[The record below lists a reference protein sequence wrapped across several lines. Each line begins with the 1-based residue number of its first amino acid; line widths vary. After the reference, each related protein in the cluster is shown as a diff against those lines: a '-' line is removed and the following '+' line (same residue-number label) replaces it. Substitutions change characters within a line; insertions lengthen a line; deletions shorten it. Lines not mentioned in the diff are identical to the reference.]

1 MKFDSAILKNHQS
14 MSSSGVSMTY
24 LATYS
29 HREEHRELLVQ
40 NRYAAAIVFN
50 ILDRLITIDTVLDLG
65 CGIGVWM
72 QAARAK
78 PGRVVLGVD
87 LEKFAPEDLVT
98 PSETIVNITIDRQVD
113 LQRRFDLAVCLET
126 AEHIEA
132 RCAPDL
138 VSNCVRHSDIILF
151 SAAIPGQGGLHHVN
165 EQPPEYWQD
174 LFDQAGYEAVDIIR
188 PLIWHDARIPVWYR
202 QNLLLFV
209 NRNLDTTLDLLREE
223 ARKGSV
229 PLHRPHPDL
238 FHWQAMELARCKAE
252 LADAKLRSE
261 EVQTDLEAQREY
273 SGRALSKAWQLIQKL
288 QSDREREQAEQL
300 VATNCALDQAEREKF
315 NLRHEFQN
323 SASWRVTAPVRAVG
337 ELLLRLRG
345 RKRR

>member
-1 MKFDSAILKNHQS
+1 
-14 MSSSGVSMTY
+14 MSSSSVSTTY

-29 HREEHRELLVQ
+29 HRDEHRELLLQ

-50 ILDRLITIDTVLDLG
+50 ILDRLVAIDSVLDLG

-72 QAARAK
+72 EAARVK
-78 PGRVVLGVD
+78 PGRVVLGLD
-87 LEKFAPEDLVT
+87 LEEFAPEDLVT
-98 PSETIVNITIDRQVD
+98 PSETIVNIAIDRQID
-113 LQRRFDLAVCLET
+113 LQRHFDLAICLET
-126 AEHIEA
+126 AEHIEV
-132 RCAPDL
+132 RSAPDL

-174 LFDQAGYEAVDIIR
+174 LFGQAGYEVVDIIR

-202 QNLLLFV
+202 QNMLLFV
-209 NRNLDTTLDLLREE
+209 NRNSNTTLGLLRAE

-238 FHWQAMELARCKAE
+238 FHWQAVELARCKAE

-261 EVQTDLEAQREY
+261 ELQADLETQREY
-273 SGRALSKAWQLIQKL
+273 SGRALSKAWRLIQKL
-288 QSDREREQAEQL
+288 QSEREPEQAEQL
-300 VATNCALDQAEREKF
+300 AAAHRALALAEREKF
-315 NLRHEFQN
+315 NLRREFQN
-323 SASWRVTAPVRAVG
+323 SVSWRLTEPVRAVG
-337 ELLLRLRG
+337 ELLLRLR
-345 RKRR
+345 RQKRR